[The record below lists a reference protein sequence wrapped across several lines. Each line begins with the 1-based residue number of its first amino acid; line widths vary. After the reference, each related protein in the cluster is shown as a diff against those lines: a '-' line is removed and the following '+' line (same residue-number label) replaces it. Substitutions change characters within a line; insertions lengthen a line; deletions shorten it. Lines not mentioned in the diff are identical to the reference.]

1 MEKLWE
7 IISEIVYKLLPYL
20 DIKIKLVRVCDGRC
34 LPSPAPGLGEAGGC
48 RSGGQRERGGEREG
62 EEGSWRRDKGVR
74 EEG

>member
-48 RSGGQRERGGEREG
+48 RSGGQRERAAREREKKEAG
-62 EEGSWRRDKGVR
+62 EEIRG
-74 EEG
+74 